1 MRLFRSLYSRLA
13 AVLIAL
19 FLLLALAGVSATV
32 LVTDLYQQEVQQ
44 KLNRTLAEHIVAE
57 KALLRDK
64 LVNQAALEEVFH
76 MMMVIN
82 PAIELYLLDA
92 TGQVLAYSAPPDR
105 VIRHSIDL
113 DPVRRVLAN
122 DESLPIRGDDP
133 RSVDRE
139 KVFSVAPIVT
149 GQHLEGYLYI
159 ILGSEQYDGVAHK
172 LANSYILSASAWTIS
187 GAVVL
192 ALVVGLALFAWL
204 TRRLARLA
212 RTMEHFKAGEVPK
225 LDADKAAGDEIDRL
239 ARSFRFIAAE
249 LNAQITRVQ
258 KTDNLRRELVAN
270 VSHDLRTPL
279 STLQGY
285 VETLLLKDEKLDAR
299 ERREYLNT
307 AIAQCKRLTAL
318 VTELFDL
325 AKLDAQDVPL
335 HRETF
340 SLREL
345 VQDTVQKFQLAARDK
360 DIHIAVHSQPELPYV
375 NADIGMIERVFHNLL
390 ENALRYTPPTGKID
404 VLLVPQERDVA
415 VQVSDTGC
423 GIPAEDLPRVFERF
437 FQADKSRN
445 TNPGS
450 SGLGLAIAK
459 RILELH
465 GSDIEVH
472 SSVNNGTSFAFRL
485 AGC

>member
-19 FLLLALAGVSATV
+19 FLILALAGVFATV
-32 LVTDLYQQEVQQ
+32 LITDWYQQEVQQ
-44 KLNRTLAEHIVAE
+44 KLNRSLAAHIVGE
-57 KALLRDK
+57 KFLLRDK
-64 LVNQAALEEVFH
+64 LVNQTALEEVFH

-82 PAIELYLLDA
+82 PAIELYLLDPD
-92 TGQVLAYSAPPDR
+92 GQVLAFSAPPDR
-105 VIRHSIDL
+105 VVRHSIDL
-113 DPVRRVLAN
+113 APVRRVLSEN
-122 DESLPIRGDDP
+122 ESLPIRGEDP
-133 RSVDRE
+133 RDFQRQ
-139 KVFSVAPIVT
+139 KVFSVAPIMVD
-149 GQHLEGYLYI
+149 QQLQGYLYI
-159 ILGSEQYDGVAHK
+159 ILGSELYDGVAQK
-172 LANSYILSASAWTIS
+172 LANSYILNVSAWAIG
-187 GAVVL
+187 GAVIV
-192 ALVVGLALFAWL
+192 ALTLGLALFRWL

-212 RTMEHFKAGEVPK
+212 RNMEHFKAGEIPE
-225 LDADKAAGDEIDRL
+225 LDQMHDTGDEIDRL
-239 ARSFRFIAAE
+239 ARSFRDIAAQLSE
-249 LNAQITRVQ
+249 QIARVQ

-279 STLQGY
+279 ATLQGY
-285 VETLLLKDEKLDAR
+285 VETLLLKDDKLDVR
-299 ERREYLNT
+299 ERREYLDT
-307 AIAQCKRLTAL
+307 AIAQCKRLTVL
-318 VTELFDL
+318 VAELFEL

-335 HRETF
+335 HREAF

-360 DIHIAVHSQPELPYV
+360 EIYIEVHSKAELPFV

-404 VLLVPQERDVA
+404 VLLVPNERYVA
-415 VQVSDTGC
+415 VQVNDTGS

-437 FQADKSRN
+437 YQADKSRN
-445 TNPGS
+445 INPGS

-465 GSDIEVH
+465 GSDIEVQ

>member
-44 KLNRTLAEHIVAE
+44 KLNRSLAEHIVAE

-64 LVNQAALEEVFH
+64 LVNQTALEEVFH

-92 TGQVLAYSAPPDR
+92 AGRVLAYSAPPDR
-105 VIRHSIDL
+105 VVRHSIDL
-113 DPVRRVLAN
+113 SPVRRVLAN
-122 DESLPIRGDDP
+122 NESLPIRGDDP
-133 RSVDRE
+133 RDFDRE

-149 GQHLEGYLYI
+149 GQQLEGYLYI
-159 ILGSEQYDGVAHK
+159 ILGSELYDGVAHK
-172 LANSYILSASAWTIS
+172 LANSYILSASAWAIG

-192 ALVVGLALFAWL
+192 ALVLGLALFAWL

-212 RTMEHFKAGEVPK
+212 RTMEHFKAGEIPD
-225 LDADKAAGDEIDRL
+225 LDADNAAGDEIDRL
-239 ARSFRFIAAE
+239 ARSFRDIAAQ
-249 LNAQITRVQ
+249 LNEQIARVQ

-279 STLQGY
+279 ATLQGY
-285 VETLLLKDEKLDAR
+285 VETLLLKDDKLDAR
-299 ERREYLNT
+299 ERREYLDT

-318 VTELFDL
+318 VAELFDL

-335 HRETF
+335 HREAF

-345 VQDTVQKFQLAARDK
+345 VQDTVQQFQLAARDK
-360 DIHIAVHSQPELPYV
+360 DIHIEVHSKPELPYV
-375 NADIGMIERVFHNLL
+375 NADIGMIERVLHNLL

-465 GSDIEVH
+465 GSDIEVQ

-485 AGC
+485 AAN